1 MRRVIVV
8 GAGVIGLCCAYE
20 LRHRGAAVTVLDKQ
34 EPGAGCSSGN
44 SGWIVPSLSTPLPA
58 PGLLKTALSWVVKRD
73 SPIRIQPRLD
83 RALASWLL
91 EFQRCCNDR
100 AYLAGLSALRQ
111 LNRQTFTLYD
121 ALRADGVEFET
132 HQSGLLFVFKT
143 PAALSKTRE
152 EMIAMAARCG
162 YEPPRLLTAEEMRE
176 FEPGLSRDI
185 CGGLFIG
192 EERHV
197 RPESLTASL
206 AARLR
211 ALGVSI
217 HSGSAVTTIRARGD
231 RVDVVTA
238 DQQTFTGDQL
248 LIAAGVWSG
257 RLGGQIGS
265 PLPIQAGVGYSV
277 TVRQP
282 AVGIRHALY
291 LFETKL
297 ACSPFFGALRIAG
310 SMDLRAIDASIDR
323 SRFVSLWRA
332 AAGYMDLGHEP
343 QNGTAWTG
351 MRPLLPDGLP
361 VIGRSERCDSVYFA
375 TGHGMLGI
383 TLAPATAAAIADE
396 MCLGRMNPDLAAF
409 SPARFGRP
417 RNHVA

>member
-20 LRHRGAAVTVLDKQ
+20 LCRRGTAVTVLDKQ

-58 PGLLKTALSWVVKRD
+58 PGLLKTALSWLTKRD

-83 RALASWLL
+83 RGLASWLL
-91 EFQRCCNDR
+91 EFQRCCSER
-100 AYLAGLSALRQ
+100 KHLAGVSALRQ
-111 LNRQTFTLYD
+111 LNRKTFTLYD
-121 ALRADGVEFET
+121 ALRTDGIEFET
-132 HQSGLLFVFKT
+132 HRTGLLFVFKT
-143 PAALSKTRE
+143 PAALNKTRE
-152 EMIAMAARCG
+152 EIIAMAARCG
-162 YEPPRLLTAEEMRE
+162 YEPPRLLAAEEMRE
-176 FEPGLSRDI
+176 FEPGLSRGI

-217 HSGSAVTTIRARGD
+217 HSGSAVTTIRAQGA
-231 RVDVVTA
+231 RVDAMTA
-238 DQQTFTGDQL
+238 DKQIFEGDQL

-265 PLPIQAGVGYSV
+265 PLPIQAGVGYSF
-277 TVRQP
+277 TVPQP
-282 AVGIRHALY
+282 AVGVRHALY

-297 ACSPFFGALRIAG
+297 ACSPFHGALRIAG
-310 SMDLRAIDASIDR
+310 GMDLRAIDAAVDR

-332 AAGYMDLGHEP
+332 AADYLDLGHEP
-343 QNGTAWTG
+343 QNGTAWMG

-361 VIGRSERCDSVYFA
+361 VIGPSKWCDNIYFA

-383 TLAPATAAAIADE
+383 TLAPATASAIADA
-396 MCLGRMNPDLAAF
+396 MCFGLMDPDLATF

-417 RNHVA
+417 RDHVA